1 MNWKFL
7 PGCLTILF
15 LAVLPGCGGGPAH
28 QTTEKY
34 FLVCANPKIP
44 YWQEAGA
51 GFLAAARELGVQAEV
66 VGPETYD
73 AQAERE
79 EFRRILGKKP
89 SGVLVS
95 AGNAE
100 LLTPDINSAV
110 ESGVPV
116 VTVDADAPQSRRLF
130 FVGTNNY
137 EAGQMGGRLLVKLLN
152 GKGSVVFFTIA
163 GQENVK
169 ERLDG
174 YRAVLDSAPGIK
186 VAAIQDMKGNPTLAF
201 DLAEEYVQKKM
212 VPDAFVALESLSG
225 AEIADVLDRA
235 RIDGK
240 VIVAMDATQNTLE
253 WIEKGKIAATI
264 AQKPYTMGYYGLKAL
279 ADVVLRKPASLTA
292 DFRND
297 PRAPLP
303 VLIDTGTLLVDKNNV
318 ASLRR

>member
-1 MNWKFL
+1 MKRRTI
-7 PGCLTILF
+7 PCLLS
-15 LAVLPGCGGGPAH
+15 LLGLWGCGGAGPAH

-34 FLVCANPKIP
+34 FLVCANPKIA

-66 VGPETYD
+66 AGPDTYD

-100 LLTPDINSAV
+100 LLTPDINAAV

-174 YRAVLDSAPGIK
+174 YRAVLDSSPGIK
-186 VAAIQDMKGNPTLAF
+186 VAAVQDMKGDPSMAF
-201 DLAEEYVQKKM
+201 DLANEYVQKKM

-240 VIVAMDATQNTLE
+240 VILAMDATQNTLE
-253 WIEKGKIAATI
+253 WIEKGRIAATI
-264 AQKPYTMGYYGLKAL
+264 AQKPYTMGYYGLRAL
-279 ADVVLRKPASLTA
+279 ADLVLRKPASLTA

-297 PRAPLP
+297 ARSPLP
-303 VLIDTGTLLVDKNNV
+303 VLIDTGALLVDKNNV
-318 ASLRR
+318 ASVRR

>member
-1 MNWKFL
+1 MKRKLKFTLL
-7 PGCLTILF
+7 PLLLLAGC
-15 LAVLPGCGGGPAH
+15 GGGGPAH
-28 QTTEKY
+28 QSTEKY

-66 VGPETYD
+66 AGPETYD

-89 SGVLVS
+89 AGILIS

-110 ESGVPV
+110 ESGIPV
-116 VTVDADAPQSRRLF
+116 VTIDADAPQSKRLF

-174 YRAVLDSAPGIK
+174 YRAVLDATPGIK
-186 VAAIQDMKGNPTLAF
+186 VVAVQDMKGNSSLAF
-201 DLAEEYVQKKM
+201 DLAKEYVDKKM
-212 VPDAFVALESLSG
+212 VPDAFVALESMSG

-235 RIDGK
+235 KIDGK
-240 VIVAMDATQNTLE
+240 VIVAMDAAQSTLE

-279 ADVVLRKPASLTA
+279 ADVVLRKPPSLTA

-297 PRAPLP
+297 PRSPLP
-303 VLIDTGTLLVDKNNV
+303 LFIDTGTLMVDKSNLSTV
-318 ASLRR
+318 KR

>member
-1 MNWKFL
+1 MMRKLVLACL
-7 PGCLTILF
+7 PLAAFWGC
-15 LAVLPGCGGGPAH
+15 GGGGPAH

-34 FLVCANPKIP
+34 YLVCANPKIP

-66 VGPETYD
+66 VGPDTYD

-79 EFRRILGKKP
+79 ELRRIMSKKP
-89 SGVLVS
+89 AGVLVS

-100 LLTPDINSAV
+100 LFTPEINAAV
-110 ESGVPV
+110 DAGTPV
-116 VTVDADAPQSRRLF
+116 VTVDADAPQSKRLF

-137 EAGQMGGRLLVKLLN
+137 EAGQMGGRLLIKLLN
-152 GKGSVVFFTIA
+152 GKGTVVFFTIA
-163 GQENVK
+163 GQKNLED
-169 ERLDG
+169 RLDG
-174 YRAVLDSAPGIK
+174 YRAALEAAPGIK
-186 VAAIQDMKGNPTLAF
+186 VAAVQDMKGNSSLAF
-201 DLAEEYVQKKM
+201 DLAKEYVDKKNL
-212 VPDAFVALESLSG
+212 PDAFVALESLSA

-240 VIVAMDATQNTLE
+240 VIVAMDAAQNTLE

-279 ADVVLRKPASLTA
+279 ADIVLRKPPSLSA

-297 PRAPLP
+297 PRSPLP
-303 VLIDTGTLLVDKNNV
+303 VFIDTGTLLVDRNNV
-318 ASLRR
+318 SNLRK

>member
-1 MNWKFL
+1 MKRRL
-7 PGCLTILF
+7 VPCLLF
-15 LAVLPGCGGGPAH
+15 LLGLWGCGGSGPAH
-28 QTTEKY
+28 QATEKY

-73 AQAERE
+73 PQAERE
-79 EFRRILGKKP
+79 ELRRILARKP
-89 SGVLVS
+89 AGVLVS

-100 LLTPDINSAV
+100 LLTPVINAAV
-110 ESGVPV
+110 ESGVPI

-130 FVGTNNY
+130 FVGTNSY

-152 GKGSVVFFTIA
+152 GKGTVVFFTIA

-174 YRAVLDSAPGIK
+174 YRAVLDASPGIK
-186 VAAIQDMKGNPTLAF
+186 IAAVQDMKGNASLAF
-201 DLAEEYVQKKM
+201 DLAEEYVRKNM

-225 AEIADVLDRA
+225 AEVADVLDRA
-235 RIDGK
+235 RIEGK
-240 VIVAMDATQNTLE
+240 VILAMDATQSTLE
-253 WIEKGKIAATI
+253 WIEKGRIAATI

-279 ADVVLRKPASLTA
+279 AEVVLRKPASLVA
-292 DFRND
+292 DFRSD
-297 PRAPLP
+297 PRSPLP
-303 VLIDTGTLLVDKNNV
+303 LFIDTGTLLVDRDNV
-318 ASLRR
+318 ASVRR

>member
-1 MNWKFL
+1 MDRRLMLMLAPVLALW
-7 PGCLTILF
+7 GC
-15 LAVLPGCGGGPAH
+15 GGGGPAH

-73 AQAERE
+73 ARAERE
-79 EFRRILGKKP
+79 EFRRILAKKP
-89 SGVLVS
+89 AGVLVS

-100 LLTPDINSAV
+100 LLTPEINAAV
-110 ESGVPV
+110 EGGIPV

-137 EAGQMGGRLLVKLLN
+137 EAGQMGGRLLIKLLN
-152 GKGSVVFFTIA
+152 GKGTVVFFTIA
-163 GQENVK
+163 GQKNLED
-169 ERLDG
+169 RLDG
-174 YRAVLDSAPGIK
+174 YRAALEAAPGIK
-186 VAAIQDMKGNPTLAF
+186 VAAVQDMKGNSSLAF
-201 DLAEEYVQKKM
+201 DMAQEYVDRKN

-235 RIDGK
+235 RIGDK
-240 VIVAMDATQNTLE
+240 IILAMDAAQNTLE
-253 WIEKGKIAATI
+253 WIEKGRIAATI

-279 ADVVLRKPASLTA
+279 AEVVLRKPPSLTA

-297 PRAPLP
+297 PRSPLP
-303 VLIDTGTLLVDKNNV
+303 VFIDTGTLLVDRNNV
-318 ASLRR
+318 ASLRK

>member
-1 MNWKFL
+1 MERKL
-7 PGCLTILF
+7 
-15 LAVLPGCGGGPAH
+15 LAGLVPLLAFWGCGGGPVH

-66 VGPETYD
+66 VGPDTYD

-79 EFRRILGKKP
+79 EFRRILAKKP
-89 SGVLVS
+89 AGVLVS

-100 LLTPDINSAV
+100 LLTADINAAV
-110 ESGVPV
+110 EAGTPV
-116 VTVDADAPQSRRLF
+116 VTIDADAPQSRRLF

-137 EAGQMGGRLLVKLLN
+137 DAGQAGGRLLVKLLN
-152 GKGSVVFFTIA
+152 GKGTVVFFTIA
-163 GQENVK
+163 GQANLQ

-174 YRAVLDSAPGIK
+174 YRSILEAAPGIR
-186 VAAIQDMKGNPTLAF
+186 VLAVHDMKGDPSAAF
-201 DLAEEYVQKKM
+201 DMAKEYVDKKN

-235 RIDGK
+235 RIEGK
-240 VIVAMDATQNTLE
+240 VIVGMDAAQNTLE
-253 WIEKGKIAATI
+253 WIEKGRIAATI

-279 ADVVLRKPASLTA
+279 AGVVLRKPPSLTA

-297 PRAPLP
+297 PRSPLP
-303 VLIDTGTLLVDKNNV
+303 LFIDTGTLLVDRNNV
-318 ASLRR
+318 ASMRR

>member
-1 MNWKFL
+1 LAAFW
-7 PGCLTILF
+7 GC
-15 LAVLPGCGGGPAH
+15 GGGGPAH

-34 FLVCANPKIP
+34 YLVCANPKIP
-44 YWQEAGA
+44 YWQEAAA

-79 EFRRILGKKP
+79 ELRRIMSKKP
-89 SGVLVS
+89 AGVLVS

-100 LLTPDINSAV
+100 LLTPEINAAV
-110 ESGVPV
+110 EAGTPV
-116 VTVDADAPQSRRLF
+116 VTIDADAPQSKRLF

-137 EAGQMGGRLLVKLLN
+137 EAGQMGGRLLIKLLN
-152 GKGSVVFFTIA
+152 GKGTVVFFTIA
-163 GQENVK
+163 GQKNLED
-169 ERLDG
+169 RLDG
-174 YRAVLDSAPGIK
+174 YRAALEAAPGIK
-186 VAAIQDMKGNPTLAF
+186 VAAVQDMKGNSSLAF
-201 DLAEEYVQKKM
+201 DLAKEYVDKKNL
-212 VPDAFVALESLSG
+212 PDAFVALESLSG

-240 VIVAMDATQNTLE
+240 VIVAMDAAQNTLE

-279 ADVVLRKPASLTA
+279 ADIVLRKPASLTA

-297 PRAPLP
+297 PRSPLP
-303 VLIDTGTLLVDKNNV
+303 VFIDTGTLLVDRNNV
-318 ASLRR
+318 SNLRK

>member
-1 MNWKFL
+1 MKRRWI
-7 PGCLTILF
+7 PCLLF
-15 LAVLPGCGGGPAH
+15 LLGLWGCGGSGPAH

-66 VGPETYD
+66 VGPDTYD

-79 EFRRILGKKP
+79 ELRRILAKKP
-89 SGVLVS
+89 AGVLVS

-110 ESGVPV
+110 EGGVPV

-152 GKGSVVFFTIA
+152 GKGTVVFFTIA

-174 YRAVLDSAPGIK
+174 YRAVLDASPGIK
-186 VAAIQDMKGNPTLAF
+186 IAAVQDMKGNASLAF
-201 DLAEEYVQKKM
+201 DLADEYVQKKM

-240 VIVAMDATQNTLE
+240 VILAMDATQSTLE

-279 ADVVLRKPASLTA
+279 ADVALRKPASLVA

-297 PRAPLP
+297 PRSPLP
-303 VLIDTGTLLVDKNNV
+303 LFIDTGTLLVDKNNV
-318 ASLRR
+318 ATVRR

>member
-1 MNWKFL
+1 MKRQWIPGFL
-7 PGCLTILF
+7 SF
-15 LAVLPGCGGGPAH
+15 LVLWGCGGSGPAH
-28 QTTEKY
+28 QPTEKY
-34 FLVCANPKIP
+34 YLVCANPKIP

-51 GFLAAARELGVQAEV
+51 GFLAAARQLGVQAEV
-66 VGPETYD
+66 VGPEAYD

-79 EFRRILGKKP
+79 ELRRILAKKP
-89 SGVLVS
+89 AGVLVS

-100 LLTPDINSAV
+100 LLTPDINTAV
-110 ESGVPV
+110 ESGIPV
-116 VTVDADAPQSRRLF
+116 VTVDADAPQSKRLF

-169 ERLDG
+169 QRLDG
-174 YRAVLDSAPGIK
+174 YRAVLDASPGIK
-186 VAAIQDMKGNPTLAF
+186 VAAVQDMKGNASLAF
-201 DLAEEYVQKKM
+201 DLAQEYVQKKM

-225 AEIADVLDRA
+225 AEIADVLERA
-235 RIDGK
+235 KIDGK

-264 AQKPYTMGYYGLKAL
+264 AQKPYRMGYYGLKAL
-279 ADVVLRKPASLTA
+279 ADVVLRKPPSLTA

-297 PRAPLP
+297 PRSPLP
-303 VLIDTGTLLVDKNNV
+303 LFIDTGTLLLDKNNV
-318 ASLRR
+318 ASVRR